1 MRVLLINPA
10 MNLDKLGRF
19 AGLLEPMPCI
29 GLAYIAGAI
38 ERHATQT
45 DYQLEV
51 LVVDMFAEKMSA
63 QQIVDACAEL
73 QPEVVGM
80 TVLTPSEPVCSALTR
95 MIRAKVPAAKI
106 VWGAV
111 HADVF
116 AADIVLERKADF
128 VIHHDGEESICELL
142 DAIESGDNDFSSVD
156 GITWRAKDG
165 TPVKNKDRRLLTDLD
180 SLAYPAWHLFPYHRY
195 GLLPFADFAKPV
207 LTMTGSRGCPYRCD
221 YCSLINTGG
230 KVYRRRDPIKVV
242 DEYEYLV
249 DRYKVKQIGF
259 VDPIFP
265 LVKKDLR
272 PFCDELVNRG
282 LDQRCQ
288 WLSETRCDRL
298 DEETCELM
306 YYGGCRRVLM
316 GIESGSDMLL
326 GNVNKNI
333 TTAKVREGV
342 ANARLAGLQTVGLF
356 MIGMPGETPEMTR
369 ETVDFSIDLDLD
381 FAKYA
386 ITVPFPGSKLF
397 DDRWQHDL
405 FRDDWENYTTFNP
418 DPDRLIYHPHGYDP
432 KELIK
437 MQSWALRKFYLRPRQ
452 LRRQMVE
459 LRTISP
465 KMLFY
470 GIYGMVV

>member
-1 MRVLLINPA
+1 MRVMLINPS
-10 MNLDKLGRF
+10 MNLNKLGRF
-19 AGLLEPMPCI
+19 AKLLEPMPCI
-29 GLAYIAGAI
+29 GLAYIAGAL
-38 ERHATQT
+38 EHHGT
-45 DYQLEV
+45 DV
-51 LVVDMFAEKMSA
+51 AVVDMFAE
-63 QQIVDACAEL
+63 VLNAEQVL
-73 QPEVVGM
+73 SRVREYQPELVGM
-80 TVLTPSEPVCSALTR
+80 TVLTPSEPICTALSK
-95 MIRAKVPAAKI
+95 MIRAALPSVKI

-111 HADVF
+111 HAEVF
-116 AADIVLERKADF
+116 AKDIVLENKADF
-128 VIHHDGEESICELL
+128 VVHHDGEETICELV
-142 DAIESGDNDFSSVD
+142 DALENGFKDFSSVD
-156 GITWRAKDG
+156 GLTWLGDDG
-165 TPVKNKDRRLLTDLD
+165 TPVTNKDRRLLTDLD
-180 SLAYPAWHLFPYHRY
+180 TLPYPAWHLFPYHKY

-230 KVYRRRDPIKVV
+230 KVYRRRDPIKIV

-265 LVKKDLR
+265 LVKKDLK
-272 PFCDELVNRG
+272 PLCDEIVYRG
-282 LDQRCQ
+282 LDKRCL

-298 DEETCELM
+298 DKETADLM

-316 GIESGSDMLL
+316 GIESGVDLLL

-333 TTAKVREGV
+333 TTKKVREGV
-342 ANARLAGLQTVGLF
+342 ANAKNAGLQTVGLF

-369 ETVDFSIDLDLD
+369 ETVDFSCDLELD

-397 DDRWQHDL
+397 DDRWQQDL

-418 DPDRLIYHPHGYDP
+418 DPDRLVYHPHGYDP
-432 KELIK
+432 KQLIE
-437 MQSWALRKFYLRPRQ
+437 MQAWALRKFYLRPEQ
-452 LRRQMVE
+452 LKKQFLE

-465 KMLFY
+465 KMLLY
-470 GIYGMVV
+470 GIYGMVL

>member
-1 MRVLLINPA
+1 MRVLLINPS
-10 MNLDKLGRF
+10 MNLNKLGRF
-19 AGLLEPMPCI
+19 AKLLEPMPCI
-29 GLAYIAGAI
+29 GLAYIAGA
-38 ERHATQT
+38 
-45 DYQLEV
+45 LEHHGTEV
-51 LVVDMFAEKMSA
+51 AVVDMFAEVFSA
-63 QQIVDACAEL
+63 EQVLTRVKEY
-73 QPEVVGM
+73 QPDLVGM
-80 TVLTPSEPVCSALTR
+80 TVLTPSEPICSILTQ
-95 MIRAKVPAAKI
+95 MIRGVLPKVKI

-111 HADVF
+111 HAEVF
-116 AADIVLERKADF
+116 AKDIVLEGKADF
-128 VIHHDGEESICELL
+128 VVHHDGEETICELVDAL
-142 DAIESGDNDFSSVD
+142 DNGFKDFSSVD
-156 GITWRAKDG
+156 GLTWLGDDG
-165 TPVKNKDRRLLTDLD
+165 TPVTNKDRRLLTDLD
-180 SLAYPAWHLFPYHRY
+180 SLAYPAWHLFPYHKY

-230 KVYRRRDPIKVV
+230 KVYRRRDPIKIV
-242 DEYEYLV
+242 DEYEYLI

-265 LVKKDLR
+265 LVKKDLK
-272 PFCDELVNRG
+272 PLCDEIVYRG
-282 LDQRCQ
+282 LDKRCQ

-298 DEETCELM
+298 DKETADLM

-316 GIESGSDMLL
+316 GIESGVDLLL

-342 ANARLAGLQTVGLF
+342 ANAKSAGLQTVGLF

-369 ETVDFSIDLDLD
+369 ETVEFSMDLELD

-397 DDRWQHDL
+397 DDRWQKDL

-418 DPDRLIYHPHGYDP
+418 DPDRLVYHPHGYDP
-432 KELIK
+432 KELIE
-437 MQSWALRKFYLRPRQ
+437 MQAWALRKFYLRPEQ
-452 LRRQMVE
+452 IKKQIFE

-465 KMLFY
+465 KMLLY

>member
-1 MRVLLINPA
+1 MRVMLINPS
-10 MNLDKLGRF
+10 MNLNKLGRF
-19 AGLLEPMPCI
+19 AKLLEPMPCI
-29 GLAYIAGAI
+29 GLAYIAGAL
-38 ERHATQT
+38 ENHGT
-45 DYQLEV
+45 DV
-51 LVVDMFAEKMSA
+51 AVVDMFAE
-63 QQIVDACAEL
+63 VFNAEQVL
-73 QPEVVGM
+73 SRVREYQPDLVGM
-80 TVLTPSEPVCSALTR
+80 TVLTPSEPICSALSK
-95 MIRAKVPAAKI
+95 MIRAALPSVKI

-111 HADVF
+111 HAEVF
-116 AADIVLERKADF
+116 AKDIVLENKADF
-128 VIHHDGEESICELL
+128 VVHHDGEETICELV
-142 DAIESGDNDFSSVD
+142 DALENGFKDFSSVD
-156 GITWRAKDG
+156 GLTWLGDDG
-165 TPVKNKDRRLLTDLD
+165 TPVTNKDRRLLTDLD
-180 SLAYPAWHLFPYHRY
+180 TLPYPAWHLFPYHKY

-230 KVYRRRDPIKVV
+230 KVYRRRDPIKIV

-265 LVKKDLR
+265 LVKKDLK
-272 PFCDELVNRG
+272 PLCDEIVYRG
-282 LDQRCQ
+282 LDKRCL

-298 DEETCELM
+298 DKETADLM

-316 GIESGSDMLL
+316 GIESGVDLLL

-333 TTAKVREGV
+333 TTKKVREGV
-342 ANARLAGLQTVGLF
+342 ANAKNAGLQTVGLF

-369 ETVDFSIDLDLD
+369 ETVEFSCDLELD

-397 DDRWQHDL
+397 DDRWQQDL

-418 DPDRLIYHPHGYDP
+418 DPDRLVYHPHGYDP
-432 KELIK
+432 KRLIE
-437 MQSWALRKFYLRPRQ
+437 MQAWALRKFYLRPEQ
-452 LRRQMVE
+452 LKKQFLE

-465 KMLFY
+465 KMLLY
-470 GIYGMVV
+470 GIYGMVL